1 MFIFLNSHVT
11 HCTLI
16 FILTFVQSEVNWQ
29 AFNGIIY
36 INDNAKQEDCTST
49 PQNKPKHQLLL
60 VSRNY
65 GKV

>member
-16 FILTFVQSEVNWQ
+16 FILTFVQSEINWQ

-36 INDNAKQEDCTST
+36 NDDNAKQEDGTST

-60 VSRNY
+60 VCRNY